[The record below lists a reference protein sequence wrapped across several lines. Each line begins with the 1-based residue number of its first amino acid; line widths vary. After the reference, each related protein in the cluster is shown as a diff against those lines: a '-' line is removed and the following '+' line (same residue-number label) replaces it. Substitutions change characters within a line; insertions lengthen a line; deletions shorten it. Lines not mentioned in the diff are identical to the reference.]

1 MTITH
6 ATSRLTI
13 YTSCPFRGLVESN
26 HPTDGVAYEISIIFI
41 VPEFKCTSSLLTDT
55 RPRLYSRSRSAATVH
70 TPHCWLH
77 GFLALP
83 LTSLRFYMMGA
94 STNHPVRIY
103 WFGPPLPHFYRHQPD
118 AFVPRVVSPLCA
130 IIELFTQKVAATSH
144 LLGKDALLNH
154 YHNTRWQVRQ

>member
-1 MTITH
+1 MDTPPTRRFMRTISTGKGHRHFAFVLRYVRPITH

-26 HPTDGVAYEISIIFI
+26 HPTDGVAYEIF
-41 VPEFKCTSSLLTDT
+41 VPLTVAVWYSDFDMEGCVSLPLLTDAE
-55 RPRLYSRSRSAATVH
+55 PRLCSRSRSAATVL

-83 LTSLRFYMMGA
+83 LTSLRFLGPLDA

-103 WFGPPLPHFYRHQPD
+103 WFGPPRAADLP
-118 AFVPRVVSPLCA
+118 SP
-130 IIELFTQKVAATSH
+130 T
-144 LLGKDALLNH
+144 
-154 YHNTRWQVRQ
+154 